1 MSIACALELALER
14 IAREGIEARWARHAA
29 MQRQTADWAEARGF
43 TFASAAAGRSATVSC
58 LRPPAGVAARELVAA
73 LKERGFTL
81 GGGYGRFK
89 ESTFRIGHMGEVQ
102 TTDLAALL
110 AAIEE
115 EIAS

>member
-1 MSIACALELALER
+1 M
-14 IAREGIEARWARHAA
+14 
-29 MQRQTADWAEARGF
+29 
-43 TFASAAAGRSATVSC
+43 
-58 LRPPAGVAARELVAA
+58 
-73 LKERGFTL
+73 KKRGFTL

-110 AAIEE
+110 AAIAE